1 LQKENDDELVRKCQ
15 LGDALA
21 GEALVDMYW
30 DRVFAFVYR
39 LTINRSDAEDITQE
53 TFLRAFAGIKNYSP
67 DGQFKSWL
75 LRIASN
81 LFLDLKKSARSKDVN
96 TDKVDEYQRLQA
108 APEEALDRREMNEAL
123 LEAIQSLSHEQRIV
137 VTMRAMEKLDYAEI
151 AYILQVKEATAR
163 WQMYEARRILR
174 HKLSKLFDLEGLSD
188 E

>member
-1 LQKENDDELVRKCQ
+1 MLKDDDLVRKCQ
-15 LGDALA
+15 QGDAAA
-21 GEALVDMYW
+21 GEALVDLYW

-53 TFLRAFAGIKNYSP
+53 TFLRAFSGLQSYNP

-75 LRIASN
+75 LRIATN
-81 LFLDLKKSARSKDVN
+81 LFLDLKKAARHKDVIS
-96 TDKVDEYQRLQA
+96 DKVDEYQRVQA
-108 APEEALDRREMNEAL
+108 SPDEALDRQELATAL
-123 LEAIQSLSHEQRIV
+123 LAAIQTLTHEQRVV

-151 AYILQVKEATAR
+151 ADILQVKEATAR

-174 HKLSKLFDLEGLSD
+174 QKLSKLFDLDLEGLSD